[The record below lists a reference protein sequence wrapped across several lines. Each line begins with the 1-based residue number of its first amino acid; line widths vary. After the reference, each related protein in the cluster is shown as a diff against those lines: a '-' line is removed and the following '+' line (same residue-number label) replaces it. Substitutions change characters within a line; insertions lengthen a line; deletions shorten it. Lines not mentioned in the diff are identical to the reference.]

1 MILPN
6 TTRENY
12 KTGVRFE
19 YGQDYRSIEKIT
31 A

>member
-6 TTRENY
+6 TIENY

-19 YGQDYRSIEKIT
+19 YGQDYRSIEEIT